1 MKHAYTSAPA
11 DWVHDSWLESGRPIR
26 HVRDERHARA
36 AHAFLF
42 DRYPQLNHVSRA
54 GLPPALPLWPRPACA
69 RLCRIVAALAF
80 AGSLRRIVAAPARMA
95 FAAGVAPHLLG
106 ALQRHPRSGAA
117 DLSVE
122 PMPSLFN
129 RRDMTALGLTLAT
142 HVAADSPY
150 AFWWSLRLPR
160 EVVEAAARYRVHGL
174 SVLDAQQLIADA
186 RRVMEG
192 PAC

>member
-11 DWVHDSWLESGRPIR
+11 YWVHDSWLEAGRLIGHAR
-26 HVRDERHARA
+26 HERHARA

-42 DRYPQLNHVSRA
+42 DRYPQLCQVSLA

-106 ALQRHPRSGAA
+106 TLQRHPRA
-117 DLSVE
+117 D
-122 PMPSLFN
+122 
-129 RRDMTALGLTLAT
+129 TAPT
-142 HVAADSPY
+142 
-150 AFWWSLRLPR
+150 
-160 EVVEAAARYRVHGL
+160 
-174 SVLDAQQLIADA
+174 
-186 RRVMEG
+186 
-192 PAC
+192 